1 MIIVNKSLIIKYD
14 LEVVKMS
21 QNQASELKKMFY
33 TVPELY
39 NLLGGIVSKNCI
51 YQMVKRNEIV
61 TKRFGGKIVIPA
73 TWVDRFIE
81 EMTSLPDK

>member
-14 LEVVKMS
+14 LEVGKMS

>member
-1 MIIVNKSLIIKYD
+1 MIIVNKEIIIKYN
-14 LEVVKMS
+14 LEVGKMS
-21 QNQASELKKMFY
+21 QNQAAELKKMFY

-73 TWVDRFIE
+73 TWVDQFIK
-81 EMTSLPDK
+81 EMTSLPEK

>member
-1 MIIVNKSLIIKYD
+1 
-14 LEVVKMS
+14 MS